1 MTRLNRTTFLAAGAA
16 LLATRERAGAQSLVK
31 LRIASPPN
39 SDFVMAV
46 YAQKSG
52 IFRKYG
58 LDADITIMA
67 SGSAAAAA
75 MVGGSLELARSS
87 TLSLIEA
94 HARGLHF
101 VIVSPSS
108 TYNTDAPTSGLVVLK
123 DGPIRSG
130 ADLNG
135 KVVSVPAVGDLD
147 TIATSG
153 WIDQNGGDSRT
164 VKFLGLPHRAAPEAL
179 LSGRIAACNLP
190 EPNLTDAL
198 NTGKCRILG
207 KTLDGIGKHFISTA
221 YFCTSEYALAN
232 PDILARFRKALYES
246 AAYANAHNS
255 QMWPLIAQFT
265 NVDETTVATMPWETL
280 PTSIRDLDP
289 SMIQPLIDT
298 SVKYKAIA
306 APFPAK
312 EMIDPTLAT

>member
-1 MTRLNRTTFLAAGAA
+1 MTRFSRTTFLAAGAA
-16 LLATRERAGAQSLVK
+16 VLATRDRARAQSLVK

-39 SDFVMAV
+39 SDFVMAAW
-46 YAQKSG
+46 AQKSG
-52 IFRKYG
+52 LFRKYG

-108 TYNTDAPTSGLVVLK
+108 IYNTDAPTSGLVVAK
-123 DGPIRSG
+123 DSPIHSG

-135 KVVSVPAVGDLD
+135 KTVSVPAVGDLD

-164 VKFLGLPHRAAPEAL
+164 VKFLGLPHRAAPEAVI
-179 LSGRIAACNLP
+179 SGRIAAANLP

-198 NTGKCRILG
+198 KDGKCRILG

-221 YFCTSEYALAN
+221 YFCTSEYATAN
-232 PDILARFRKALYES
+232 PDIIARFRKALYES
-246 AAYANAHNS
+246 ATYANAHPN
-255 QMWPLIAQFT
+255 QMYPIIAQFT
-265 NVDETTVATMPWETL
+265 NVDEKTVASMPWETL
-280 PTSIRDLDP
+280 PTSPKALDP
-289 SMIQPLIDT
+289 TMIQPLIDAC
-298 SVKYKAIA
+298 VKYKAIPT
-306 APFPAK
+306 PFPAK
-312 EMIDPTLAT
+312 EMIDPTLVT